1 MNDDD
6 NCVCRMIN
14 GCFVCKLN
22 YNIIYNTINSHLYN
36 VEDVSILTRDYLLN
50 SFSSRLVYRR
60 IFRTDIGILLHE
72 VRYVLMKRTRYYK
85 FVAIYRTNQ
94 KSREYFLFLY
104 HVLVYQLFK
113 KIEMSRIDETNHA
126 RVIFKK
132 KKKKNR
138 LKSFFTKKKK
148 NIQ

>member
-1 MNDDD
+1 MGSLLLKLGMNDDD

-72 VRYVLMKRTRYYK
+72 VTLR
-85 FVAIYRTNQ
+85 
-94 KSREYFLFLY
+94 S
-104 HVLVYQLFK
+104 H
-113 KIEMSRIDETNHA
+113 ETNKILQTRCDMSHELEISG
-126 RVIFKK
+126 VFSIFVSCFSVSAVQE
-132 KKKKNR
+132 N
-138 LKSFFTKKKK
+138 
-148 NIQ
+148 

>member
-1 MNDDD
+1 MNDD

-60 IFRTDIGILLHE
+60 IYRTDIGILLHE
-72 VRYVLMKRTRYYK
+72 VTLR
-85 FVAIYRTNQ
+85 
-94 KSREYFLFLY
+94 S
-104 HVLVYQLFK
+104 H
-113 KIEMSRIDETNHA
+113 ETNKILQTRCDISHELKILG
-126 RVIFKK
+126 VFSIFVSCFSVSTVQE
-132 KKKKNR
+132 N
-138 LKSFFTKKKK
+138 
-148 NIQ
+148 

>member
-1 MNDDD
+1 MGSLLLKLGMNDDD

-60 IFRTDIGILLHE
+60 IFRTDIDILLHE
-72 VRYVLMKRTRYYK
+72 VTLR
-85 FVAIYRTNQ
+85 
-94 KSREYFLFLY
+94 S
-104 HVLVYQLFK
+104 H
-113 KIEMSRIDETNHA
+113 ETNKILQTRCDMSHDL
-126 RVIFKK
+126 KK
-132 KKKKNR
+132 KKKK
-138 LKSFFTKKKK
+138 K
-148 NIQ
+148 ID